1 MVGRMIQ
8 GLLTQKWRQWKQQKE
23 ILKHVKKKTMNKL
36 FKAREIQRPGD
47 LAPRGVKSTIRGT
60 YGFNEVF
67 EHIFT
72 ESRKPDPSWKKN

>member
-1 MVGRMIQ
+1 M
-8 GLLTQKWRQWKQQKE
+8 K
-23 ILKHVKKKTMNKL
+23 KL
-36 FKAREIQRPGD
+36 FKAREIKRPGD
-47 LAPRGVKSTIRGT
+47 LEPRGVKSTIKGT